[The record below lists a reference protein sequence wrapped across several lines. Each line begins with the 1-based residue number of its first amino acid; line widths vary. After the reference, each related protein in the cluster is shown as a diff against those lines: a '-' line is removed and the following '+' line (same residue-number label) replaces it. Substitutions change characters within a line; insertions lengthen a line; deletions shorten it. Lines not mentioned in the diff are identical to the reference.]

1 MKGLIAWGAA
11 LRRAAIEAD
20 AVLRAQVVRGDVK
33 PKEFRGIVA
42 ARLGAA
48 PDALKPFKG
57 ALVAVLE
64 SHFEE
69 SAAEGPLPLSL

>member
-1 MKGLIAWGAA
+1 M
-11 LRRAAIEAD
+11 
-20 AVLRAQVVRGDVK
+20 VRGDVK

-57 ALVAVLE
+57 TLVAVLE
-64 SHFEE
+64 SQFKE
-69 SAAEGPLPLSL
+69 SAAEGPLTLSL